1 MSEDQV
7 VEQEHIVRHRLIQHR
22 FVVMIAATIA
32 VSLILVVIS
41 MALYFNSGAAQVDL
55 SRPGYK
61 TVREQVKNNGEGET
75 FPAIGE
81 IDKKSLDT
89 FEAMYDETAKQI
101 QTDVFDPAVLS
112 DESLLIA
119 E

>member
-1 MSEDQV
+1 MSEDQSIG
-7 VEQEHIVRHRLIQHR
+7 QEHTTRHRFIQHR

-32 VSLILVVIS
+32 VSLVLVIIS

-61 TVREQVKNNGEGET
+61 AVREQVKNNGKDET

-89 FEAMYDETAKQI
+89 FETMYDETAKQI

-112 DESLLIA
+112 DESLSIA